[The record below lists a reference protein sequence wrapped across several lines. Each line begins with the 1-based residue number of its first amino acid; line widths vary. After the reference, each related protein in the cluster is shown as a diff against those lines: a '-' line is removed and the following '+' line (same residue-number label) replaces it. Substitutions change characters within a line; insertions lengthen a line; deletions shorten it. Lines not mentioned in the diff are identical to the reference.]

1 VPSPAATGAI
11 WTHDGAQSLFRRV
24 LTPVRSARR
33 GETVTLD
40 EANQAAI
47 GPAKCEFV
55 TTYSMIDLSISLRQ
69 NLISL
74 PGGAHKFTALY
85 DLSGRRVD
93 DTNIVVTSP
102 DRKIFAKE
110 YARAPER
117 IQVPDELEVIDDEVM
132 YMGVARDHYGHFLL
146 DSMSRMWAAINV
158 RMPCVF
164 LGAQDM
170 NGCTGFFEPIMS
182 SFNAQIISPDRPT
195 LYRNIWVPSPSLTEN
210 QIAEN
215 ADIAH
220 LQVTERLHQRATGKW
235 NQPVFL
241 SRVRLNSKA
250 RTYTTDKRDED
261 RLEHLIEQAG
271 YRIVDPQDLTFSEQ
285 IALFNECPK
294 IVGLLG
300 SAFHT
305 SLFSRKSFDGNLALL
320 TFRPE
325 VRTKRYGLIDSIKG
339 YLATYIKCCEIDLA
353 KRTMA
358 IDVDHA
364 LASLI
369 DRGFIN

>member
-1 VPSPAATGAI
+1 
-11 WTHDGAQSLFRRV
+11 
-24 LTPVRSARR
+24 
-33 GETVTLD
+33 
-40 EANQAAI
+40 
-47 GPAKCEFV
+47 
-55 TTYSMIDLSISLRQ
+55 MIDLSLSLRQ

-74 PGGAHKFTALY
+74 PGGAHKYTALY
-85 DLSGRRVD
+85 DVSGRRVD

-110 YARAPER
+110 FARAPER
-117 IQVPDELEVIDDEVM
+117 IDVPDDLEVIDDEVM
-132 YMGVARDHYGHFLL
+132 YIGVARNHYGHFLL
-146 DSMSRMWAAINV
+146 DSMSRMWAAIDV
-158 RMPCVF
+158 RMPCLF
-164 LGAQDM
+164 LGSQDM
-170 NGCTGFFEPIMS
+170 MGCGTFFDPIMS
-182 SFNAQIISPDRPT
+182 SIDVQTISPDRPT
-195 LYRNIWVPSPSLTEN
+195 LYRKIWVPSPSLAEN

-220 LQVTERLHQRATGKW
+220 LQVTERLHEHATGQW

-241 SRVRLNSKA
+241 SRRRLHSKA
-250 RTYTTDKRDED
+250 RTYGTDPRDEE
-261 RLEHLIEQAG
+261 RLEREIERAG

-305 SLFSRKSFDGNLALL
+305 SLFSRKSFEGKLALL

-339 YLATYIKCCEIDLA
+339 YSATYIKCCEIDLA
-353 KRTMA
+353 RRSMA
-358 IDVDHA
+358 IDVDYA
-364 LASLI
+364 LECLV
-369 DRGFIN
+369 DRGFID